1 MTSVVVIAIAS
12 SAVSVATVP
21 DEVESVVVVVV
32 VDVVFVVGIFP
43 AIAMLFFFNKSLNSL
58 FSLVVVPSRV
68 FNS

>member
-21 DEVESVVVVVV
+21 DEVESVVVAVVV
-32 VDVVFVVGIFP
+32 VVGIFLG
-43 AIAMLFFFNKSLNSL
+43 IAMLFFFNKSLNSL
-58 FSLVVVPSRV
+58 FSSVVVPSRV